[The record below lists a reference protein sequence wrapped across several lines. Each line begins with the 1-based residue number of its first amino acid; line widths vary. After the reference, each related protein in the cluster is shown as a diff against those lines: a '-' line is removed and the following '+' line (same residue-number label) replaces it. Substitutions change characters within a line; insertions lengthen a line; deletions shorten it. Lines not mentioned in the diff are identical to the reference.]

1 MSFLSSIIVVED
13 VIRSRNL
20 YEKIMGMKVTEDHG
34 IYNVGFEGGLSL
46 YQKEL
51 FQNLTGGLSVVN
63 RANSVVLYFEVQD
76 LEGIERTILDS
87 GFDFIHRIQEQPWK
101 QKNFRFYDYDGHINE
116 VAEIMSTVCR
126 RLLDEGKSVQEIA
139 DFTNYT
145 IDKVN
150 ELIGN

>member
-13 VIRSRNL
+13 VIRSRDL
-20 YEKIMGMKVTEDHG
+20 YERIMGMKVTEDHG

-51 FQNLTGGLSVVN
+51 FQNLTGGLTVIN

-76 LEGIERTILDS
+76 LESVEQTILDS

-101 QKNFRFYDYDGHINE
+101 QRVFRFYDHDGHVCE
-116 VAEIMSTVCR
+116 VAERMDIVFR
-126 RLLDEGKSVQEIA
+126 RLQGEGKSLEEIA
-139 DFTNYT
+139 ALTGLT
-145 IDKVN
+145 IERVK
-150 ELIGN
+150 ELS

>member
-13 VIRSRNL
+13 VIRSRDL
-20 YEKIMGMKVTEDHG
+20 YENIMGMKVTEDHG
-34 IYNVGFEGGLSL
+34 IYNIGFEGGLSL

-51 FQNLTGGLSVVN
+51 FQNLTGGLTVID
-63 RANSVVLYFEVQD
+63 RANSVVLYFEVKD
-76 LEGIERTILDS
+76 LESVEQIILDS

-116 VAEIMSTVCR
+116 VAETMSVVCR

-139 DFTNYT
+139 DFTNYS
-145 IDKVN
+145 IEKVN